1 MVVISRILKTFS
13 MTWKKILLLIIVVV
27 LIIKNMIITDI
38 DDWDNATSLDL
49 KVYIK
54 PDENTKFIQPN
65 LLKIG

>member
-1 MVVISRILKTFS
+1 

-38 DDWDNATSLDL
+38 DDWDNGTSLDL

-54 PDENTKFIQPN
+54 PEENTKIIQPN

>member
-1 MVVISRILKTFS
+1 

-38 DDWDNATSLDL
+38 DDWDNGTSLDL

-54 PDENTKFIQPN
+54 PEENTMMLNQLRRTEDLRLVN
-65 LLKIG
+65 V